1 DQTPTSNAHLDEP
14 QSDLSDNNSS
24 SAVEAAEALPESPL
38 NKARI
43 PAALMPNRSSVACQT
58 GEKGEDKKQRGH
70 PLSFLD
76 ADPQALGQAYPNPA
90 MDKMFQDLERTIME
104 STKGI
109 DEMNQRMEQER
120 KDQERV
126 RDTKHVPLPL
136 KSAGRSMDSLME
148 DLCSMLF
155 DLNGDSGRR
164 PKLRYLD
171 QRANAVLCCQSLAA
185 WLSSG
190 GFGSGFAKRLQADL
204 SEWIPKVW
212 RLGGGELAFHMDK
225 RDSLVLAC
233 RRALLSRFP
242 NLLETGFECLFSKPP
257 VIYLHPTTSTNLM
270 NYLSC
275 QLCLP
280 KTCFRILPGSSHNPD
295 CIDHSELQRLV
306 ESDSG
311 EGRTPLF
318 VQAMCGTR
326 LTGSYDRLG
335 RVAAICRQHRVWLH
349 VQGSKLSQ
357 LALNSVPTSL
367 RPLLGGSS
375 AVSSCLMEFDQWLGY
390 PGLVSATVLRI
401 ARDGSLLHKTTDE
414 DEASATKANKHSDKR
429 TTEAATPSNN
439 DKPKGEE
446 EEEEEQTEQQFGQQ
460 RKQQPLTAPADIRCL
475 SYQPMSLLPLWFVLQ
490 AIGYDNIQARVRN
503 VEQTVKATLT
513 ALKTAP
519 DIELIEPQS
528 LSDNDRADIKA
539 NSNLL
544 GQMLSFLID
553 FEFAPT
559 VLLFRYCPPEQRCEL
574 AIDSGANED
583 KVANKA
589 ISAAKSTN
597 QARAPYARIGSDRRN
612 SGDAHH
618 EQAKDKT
625 DEEAA
630 EAAENSSKPA
640 HDDSEDAQEERLQ
653 QQLAQRRLLGE
664 NRWLVDSLRS
674 ALPHLQ
680 SLSVIKIRLRNGD
693 SESNAS
699 RYCIRFCPIESCAD
713 WLPDHVDGL
722 AEALSSSLRLLD
734 STRRARS
741 EFIKLA
747 EASEGRLMYV
757 DMPDWPGLGGL
768 RYRLRPEDF
777 GDEDEEEKQQKEA
790 ETATGGPT
798 VEDVGEEKPFV
809 AADST
814 PDVISAEEEDAV
826 NRDLAAAVRS
836 MDAGFAWCP
845 ESGCLRCGLVP
856 EDADLPSLV
865 RRVLEAGAA
874 AADARLCARRLDAL
888 VRRRIAEAESALR
901 REQQRRLAEA
911 GALRQVPFLDSVVNW
926 LSPLAK
932 DPAKDSGGAAF
943 SLQSGRLTSTE
954 LTYKYKM
961 QVNGGPNL

>member
-1 DQTPTSNAHLDEP
+1 AKPLTMSDQTPTSNAHLDE
-14 QSDLSDNNSS
+14 
-24 SAVEAAEALPESPL
+24 AAEALLESPL

-58 GEKGEDKKQRGH
+58 GENGEDKKRRGH

-120 KDQERV
+120 KDQERA

-148 DLCSMLF
+148 DLCSMMF

-185 WLSSG
+185 WLSSSG
-190 GFGSGFAKRLQADL
+190 LGSGFAKRLQADL

-212 RLGGGELAFHMDK
+212 RLGGGQLAFHMDK

-257 VIYLHPTTSTNLM
+257 VIYLHPTTSTSLM
-270 NYLSC
+270 DYLSC

-280 KTCFRILPGSSHNPD
+280 KTCFCILPGSSHNPD

-390 PGLVSATVLRI
+390 PGLVSATVLRV
-401 ARDGSLLHKTTDE
+401 ARDGSLLYKTTDE
-414 DEASATKANKHSDKR
+414 DEASASKANKQSDKR

-439 DKPKGEE
+439 EKPKGEE

-460 RKQQPLTAPADIRCL
+460 KKQQPLTAPADIRCL
-475 SYQPMSLLPLWFVLQ
+475 SYQPMSLLPLWFALQ
-490 AIGYDNIQARVRN
+490 AIGYDNIQARIRN

-544 GQMLSFLID
+544 GQLLSFLID

-574 AIDSGANED
+574 AIGSGANED
-583 KVANKA
+583 NVANKA
-589 ISAAKSTN
+589 VSAAKSTN
-597 QARAPYARIGSDRRN
+597 QARAPYARIGSDRRD

-618 EQAKDKT
+618 QQAKNKT
-625 DEEAA
+625 DEEAL
-630 EAAENSSKPA
+630 EAAESSSKPA
-640 HDDSEDAQEERLQ
+640 YDDSEDAQVERLQ

-680 SLSVIKIRLRNGD
+680 SLSVIKIRLRSGD
-693 SESNAS
+693 TESNAS

-747 EASEGRLMYV
+747 EASEGRLM
-757 DMPDWPGLGGL
+757 
-768 RYRLRPEDF
+768 PEDF
-777 GDEDEEEKQQKEA
+777 GDEDEEEKQQEQA
-790 ETATGGPT
+790 ETADGGPT
-798 VEDVGEEKPFV
+798 VKDVGEEKPFV

-911 GALRQVPFLDSVVNW
+911 GALRQVPFLDS
-926 LSPLAK
+926 
-932 DPAKDSGGAAF
+932 
-943 SLQSGRLTSTE
+943 
-954 LTYKYKM
+954 
-961 QVNGGPNL
+961 